1 MRNENGNTSDATDP
15 VQLVLGDVVWR
26 QLDRRHLVVTAL
38 LAPVRVSALPP
49 HQTSTYVEAAVVA
62 SQHLLQGGGDPQDD
76 GQDETH
82 LTELVVGAGHLL
94 EGREVVRISAVG
106 ADALP
111 ASRAVRVGG
120 AGDQVAGM
128 ARGD

>member
-1 MRNENGNTSDATDP
+1 MLGDLVVQP

-49 HQTSTYVEAAVVA
+49 HQTSPYVEAAVVA
-62 SQHLLQGGGDPQDD
+62 SQHL
-76 GQDETH
+76 

-94 EGREVVRISAVG
+94 EGREVVRVSAVG